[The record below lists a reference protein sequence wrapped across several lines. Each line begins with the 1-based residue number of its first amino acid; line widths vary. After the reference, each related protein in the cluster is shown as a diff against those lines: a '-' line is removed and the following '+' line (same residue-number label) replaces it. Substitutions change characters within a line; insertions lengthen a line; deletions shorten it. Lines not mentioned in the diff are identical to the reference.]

1 MHEIEAQDKIEGEV
15 NFSKAFHKK
24 NSMGEPRN
32 EVEKT

>member
-24 NSMGEPRN
+24 QHGRAKE
-32 EVEKT
+32 